1 MSSLHEVKVSALLD
15 GNHHFKIP
23 EYQRGYRWR
32 PEEVAMLIPDIS
44 KSDDDK
50 GYFLNVLILQKTKNS
65 YDIYDIVDGQ
75 QRLTT
80 LSILERICGTNNKTI
95 NGLLEPEE
103 SNRSESDKHFIDKAE
118 TIADEKITAKEDFK
132 KKITAKEDFKKK
144 LDNCRFFIYEI
155 EGTKEDA
162 AKVFERINTGK
173 IPLSSA
179 ELLKADWVVSKEKD
193 KIRQKI
199 RAFRWQRI
207 EELLQN
213 DDFYFFICPNQERRR
228 YQATRMDYVLELFFS
243 KDKEKTDFKIEYEKN
258 PIFLYNEIKNDFSF
272 STLEEYVFNFLY
284 TYCYLTITVHNY
296 TGYLLYMKN
305 HKDEFT
311 VFKSQYNAWKKRN
324 EKDEINNVP
333 ALGVKD
339 LQILAQELLSDNNKK
354 IEDLTKDQDD
364 PIIRQ
369 LLLLSMVIW
378 YTEKNLPFDFVRYAS
393 TNGWDIE
400 HIHARNQADY
410 NYETVSKLFEAAKEH
425 RFFEGW
431 KKVEEFVEDNLPPY
445 NTKNENKTK
454 IEDFENGIPDMNSHY
469 QNGLDYLANLINTV
483 VNTRI
488 SKAESTNNITKN
500 DKGYYNILPPPP
512 DEDWINKIGNLV
524 LLPASINRSIGNGP
538 YPLKCEAVKEAC
550 ETQREYI
557 PFCVE
562 EKYDIQN
569 QNQVEWTVDRSNKYL
584 KKLKKLFALEEEK

>member
-1 MSSLHEVKVSALLD
+1 MRLDVFKVSDLLNGD
-15 GNHHFKIP
+15 YQYNIP

-32 PEEVAMLIPDIS
+32 PEEVAMLISDIS
-44 KSDDDK
+44 ESDDGN

-65 YDIYDIVDGQ
+65 YDIVDGQ

-80 LSILERICGTNNKTI
+80 LSILESICGTKNETI
-95 NGLLEPEE
+95 NGLLE
-103 SNRSESDKHFIDKAE
+103 SNRSKSDEHFIDKASK
-118 TIADEKITAKEDFK
+118 IAGEKITAKKDFK
-132 KKITAKEDFKKK
+132 EK
-144 LDNCRFFIYEI
+144 LDSSRFFVYEI
-155 EGTKEDA
+155 EAKEDA
-162 AKVFERINTGK
+162 AKIFERINTGK

-179 ELLKADWVVSKEKD
+179 ELVKADWVSKGED
-193 KIRQKI
+193 RIRQKT
-199 RAFRWQRI
+199 RALRWQRI
-207 EELLQN
+207 EELLQD
-213 DDFYFFICPNQERRR
+213 DDFYYFICPNRERRR

-324 EKDEINNVP
+324 EKEEINNVP

-339 LQILAQELLSDNNKK
+339 LQILAQELLSVENKK

-378 YTEKNLPFDFVRYAS
+378 YTEENLPFDFVRYAS
-393 TNGWDIE
+393 TSGWDIE
-400 HIHARNQADY
+400 HIHARNQVDY
-410 NYETVSKLFEAAKEH
+410 DYKTVSVLFKTAKDYQ
-425 RFFEGW
+425 FFEGW
-431 KKVEEFVEDNLPPY
+431 KEAENFVENNLTPY
-445 NTKNENKTK
+445 NTDSKNETK
-454 IEDFENGIPDMNSHY
+454 IEEFEKDIPNMNSHY
-469 QNGLDYLANLINTV
+469 QNGLDYLASLINAV
-483 VNTRI
+483 INTRTK
-488 SKAESTNNITKN
+488 KAENSELFTKMDN
-500 DKGYYNILPPPP
+500 GYYNILPPPSE
-512 DEDWINKIGNLV
+512 EDWINKIGNLI
-524 LLPASINRSIGNGP
+524 LLPASTNRGFGNWP
-538 YPLKCEAVKEAC
+538 YPLKCAYLKDAC
-550 ETQREYI
+550 EKQSEYI

-562 EKYDIQN
+562 EKYDIQK
-569 QNQVEWTVDRSNKYL
+569 QEQVEWTVDSSNKYL
-584 KKLKKLFALEEEK
+584 KKLKKLFALEEMK